1 MSALIKT
8 EGQKKAIYTVLDLRI
23 EGEVCDLGVM
33 QIRSRSLAAHLA
45 GCKRVIL
52 FAATL
57 GAAFDRELQKSTRL
71 SPARAYELQMQ
82 GLREIEAFCDALC
95 DELAKEL
102 GKALRGRFSPGY
114 GDLPLEVQRE
124 IFRVLAPAKHIGL
137 CLSDSCV
144 MTPSKSVTA
153 FVGVEE

>member
-1 MSALIKT
+1 MSVVIKT
-8 EGQKKAIYTVLDLRI
+8 DGQKKAVFAVFDLQI
-23 EGEVCDLGVM
+23 KGDICDLGVT
-33 QIRSRSLAAHLA
+33 QIRSHSLAVHLN

-57 GAAFDRELQKSTRL
+57 GAAFDRELHRCSRL

-95 DELAKEL
+95 AELAKEQ
-102 GKALRGRFSPGY
+102 GKVLRGRFSPGY
-114 GDLPLEVQRE
+114 GDLSLEVQRE
-124 IFRVLAPAKHIGL
+124 VFRVLDPAKYIGL